1 MTKGQHLAGTELSKE
16 QADYVAEKLRT
27 AGFDKVKI
35 HMYTVLLSYP
45 EKPGQVQVKSATGS
59 IIHKFDVIE
68 PAVHKSENASEV
80 VLPFN
85 AYSPAKTVEVRNLRF
100 QETDRKKIC
109 AKFLVLITPVFFYA
123 WSFFLRKIRF
133 IKPF

>member
-45 EKPGQVQVKSATGS
+45 KKPGQVQVKSTTGS

-68 PAVHKSENASEV
+68 PAVHKSENTSEV

-85 AYSPAKTVEVRNLRF
+85 AFSPAKTVEVRKKLKKK
-100 QETDRKKIC
+100 TDMQKIC
-109 AKFLVLITPVFFYA
+109 AIFPGF
-123 WSFFLRKIRF
+123 
-133 IKPF
+133 

>member
-1 MTKGQHLAGTELSKE
+1 MTKGQHLAGTKLSKE

-85 AYSPAKTVEVRNLRF
+85 AFSPAKTVEVRKELIFLIFHSMEER
-100 QETDRKKIC
+100 DR
-109 AKFLVLITPVFFYA
+109 
-123 WSFFLRKIRF
+123 
-133 IKPF
+133 